1 MEIPSATLPPAIVS
15 VLGMCNSAVLCR
27 YRSIAEKYCPCATP
41 EINLAPGVIPGP
53 PMTFRGYPRNHSG
66 ATDDI
71 PGVAWRV
78 AKTVEI
84 PSGTVILVFLDDF
97 LPKVKVVAF
106 GLPHF
111 GSKVQ

>member
-1 MEIPSATLPPAIVS
+1 MPLQIYSREILP
-15 VLGMCNSAVLCR
+15 MCNPR
-27 YRSIAEKYCPCATP
+27 
-41 EINLAPGVIPGP
+41 NQPG
-53 PMTFRGYPRNHSG
+53 PRNHSG

-84 PSGTVILVFLDDF
+84 LSGMVILVFLDDF
-97 LPKVKVVAF
+97 LSKVKVVAF

-111 GSKVQ
+111 GSKVSWNQ